1 MNKINFKISEL
12 IHSEIAE
19 RCKISNM
26 PDIKSLD
33 NILNLIVCCLQPIRD
48 VIAKPMI
55 ISSGYRSKALN
66 KKVGGSVNSQHLS
79 GQAVDFT
86 VKNMKPDEIINIIKK
101 NNIEFDQLINEYD
114 KWVHVSFNS
123 GKNRKQILCIK

>member
-33 NILNLIVCCLQPIRD
+33 NILNLIVYCLQPIRD

-114 KWVHVSFNS
+114 RWVHVSFNS

>member
-33 NILNLIVCCLQPIRD
+33 NILNLIVYCLQPIRD

-86 VKNMKPDEIINIIKK
+86 VKNLKPDEIINIIKK

-114 KWVHVSFNS
+114 KWVHVSFNM
-123 GKNRKQILCIK
+123 GKNRKQILSIK

>member
-114 KWVHVSFNS
+114 KWVHVSFNM
-123 GKNRKQILCIK
+123 GKNRKQILSIK

>member
-33 NILNLIVCCLQPIRD
+33 NILNLIVYCLQPIRD

-114 KWVHVSFNS
+114 RWVHVSFNS
-123 GKNRKQILCIK
+123 GKNRKQILYIK

>member
-33 NILNLIVCCLQPIRD
+33 NILNLIVYCLQPIRD
-48 VIAKPMI
+48 IIAKPMI

-114 KWVHVSFNS
+114 RWVHVSFNS

>member
-33 NILNLIVCCLQPIRD
+33 NILNLIVYCLQPIRD

-114 KWVHVSFNS
+114 RWVHVSFNIE
-123 GKNRKQILCIK
+123 KNRKQILYIK

>member
-12 IHSEIAE
+12 IYSDTAD
-19 RCKISNM
+19 RYKISNM
-26 PDIKSLD
+26 PDVKSLD
-33 NILNLIVCCLQPIRD
+33 NILNLILCCLQPIRD

-114 KWVHVSFNS
+114 RWVHVSFNM
-123 GKNRKQILCIK
+123 GKNRKQILSIK

>member
-1 MNKINFKISEL
+1 M
-12 IHSEIAE
+12 
-19 RCKISNM
+19 
-26 PDIKSLD
+26 
-33 NILNLIVCCLQPIRD
+33 QPIRD

-114 KWVHVSFNS
+114 RWVHVSFNS
-123 GKNRKQILCIK
+123 GKNRKQILYIK